1 MQNAQFS
8 VGISGM
14 RTKLD
19 QHSNPFARS
28 NKIKGFSLTPRF
40 GTVLTQF
47 RGWVS
52 LKPGLWSLRDS
63 VLGPP
68 VPSLSTPPVPQVSR
82 EAGRPEGSPPDSPK
96 MGYEPGSP
104 QQREKADRRN

>member
-1 MQNAQFS
+1 MVNEIRKS
-8 VGISGM
+8 
-14 RTKLD
+14 
-19 QHSNPFARS
+19 FAMIRIPS
-28 NKIKGFSLTPRF
+28 LAPIKSRVSSLTPRF

-52 LKPGLWSLRDS
+52 LKPGLRSLRNS

-68 VPSLSTPPVPQVSR
+68 VPLLSTTPVPQVSR
-82 EAGRPEGSPPDSPK
+82 QPGRPKGSTPDSPK

-104 QQREKADRRN
+104 KQREKADRSEERSVGQE